1 MFCANFNFQTRPRGV
16 TYEDESDFLV
26 CARCG
31 AEWEDCKILVDD
43 EEY

>member
-1 MFCANFNFQTRPRGV
+1 MNRVILMGGLTRDP
-16 TYEDESDFLV
+16 DFIV

-43 EEY
+43 DY